1 MNKSIIILSLLPILI
16 TYLISFFN
24 FKKLEL
30 ETLNYIIPTIIYSSL
45 LFILFSIPNINSL
58 SIPFLT
64 INGNNINL
72 IFDYIDKNLLMSK
85 VVLIIS
91 TLVLI
96 YSSKFIEGEER
107 RSHSRYFL
115 FLSIFISSMFMF
127 TISSDLFSNF
137 IFYYLFF

>member
-127 TISSDLFSNF
+127 TISSDLFSS
-137 IFYYLFF
+137 LFFGSF

>member
-1 MNKSIIILSLLPILI
+1 MNKSILILSLLPILF

-24 FKKLEL
+24 FKKS
-30 ETLNYIIPTIIYSSL
+30 LNYIVPIIIYSSL
-45 LFILFSIPNINSL
+45 LFILFLNSNINSL

-64 INGNNINL
+64 INDNDINL
-72 IFDYIDKNLLMSK
+72 IFNYIDKNLVMSK

-91 TLVLI
+91 VLVLI

-115 FLSIFISSMFMF
+115 FLSVFISSMFIF
-127 TISSDLFSNF
+127 TISSDLFSSF
-137 IFYYLFF
+137 IFW